1 VSPALVVEN
10 LMVRFPG
17 RAGPVAVVN
26 DVSFALSAG
35 KTLVIAG
42 ESGSGKSMICQ
53 TLLGIV
59 PVGGVATGKRID
71 WRGRDLLK
79 LDELQWRDIRG
90 AEIAMVFQDPTAALN
105 PLITVEHQITDVVR
119 AHHACSMSEARTRA
133 IEALTR
139 AGFPEPAHR
148 MKSYPV
154 ELSGGLRQRVAIALA
169 LACRPALLIADEA
182 TTNLDVSIQAQ
193 IVRLLLSLQRELGLA
208 LIFVTHDLGL
218 AAAVGGD
225 ILVMYAG
232 YPVEYGP
239 TQAVLSDPC
248 HPYTRG
254 LIRSAPTLCSNR
266 ANPLRPIAGSAPRPG
281 SIGSGAPFRSRCSVI
296 VEGTCERSAPSW
308 IEAGPEHRVACH
320 RFAQDGR
327 TGLP

>member
-1 VSPALVVEN
+1 MSAALVVEN
-10 LMVRFPG
+10 LTIRFPG
-17 RAGPVAVVN
+17 RAGPLIVVN
-26 DVSFALSAG
+26 DVSFTLHAG
-35 KTLVIAG
+35 ESLVLAG

-59 PVGGVATGKRID
+59 PDSGTVTGNRID

-79 LDELQWRDIRG
+79 MSEPEWRAVRG
-90 AEIAMVFQDPTAALN
+90 AEIAMIFQDPTAALN
-105 PLITVEHQITDVVR
+105 PLITVEHQISDVIR
-119 AHHACSMSEARTRA
+119 AHRACTQREAKAHA
-133 IEALTR
+133 IKALAL
-139 AGFPEPAHR
+139 AGFPEPEHR
-148 MKSYPV
+148 MKSYPA

-169 LACRPALLIADEA
+169 LACGPALLIADEA

-193 IVRLLLSLQRELGLA
+193 IVRLLLSLQQELGLA

-218 AAAVGGD
+218 AAEVGGE

-232 YPVEYGP
+232 YPVERGP
-239 TQAVLSDPC
+239 TRAVLSDPC

-254 LIRSAPTLCSNR
+254 LMRSAPTLRSSR
-266 ANPLRPIAGSAPRPG
+266 ANPLTPIPGYAPRPG
-281 SIGSGAPFRSRCSVI
+281 SIGSGAPFRSRCSVT
-296 VEGTCERSAPSW
+296 VEGMCERFAPAW
-308 IEAGPEHRVACH
+308 TPAGPGHHVACH